1 VCGSAA
7 SRGSW
12 PAFLGRFPT
21 SRWTRCALADGVD
34 AGHVVV
40 VLRLAKLRHGGG
52 RRRRRGSERDLGPD
66 TRNGARDISAQSCA
80 DSGTG
85 HTCPQVADRTRAEGT
100 RTRRPLHRQ
109 DARVDVRHD
118 GHLPPGVSATSPR
131 TCRQA
136 YVTPP
141 ELGNLFSTWNF
152 PGPATPGGGR
162 LRRGRSGARGACGVC
177 LGDASGIV
185 GRYCRDSGSFDP
197 RSSQRRA
204 SATGGARGWLE
215 SRPG

>member
-1 VCGSAA
+1 LRITRPRTLCAGP
-7 SRGSW
+7 RPQGGSW

-21 SRWTRCALADGVD
+21 SRWTRCAPADGVD

-118 GHLPPGVSATSPR
+118 GHLPPGVSVTSPR

-136 YVTPP
+136 YVTLP
-141 ELGNLFSTWNF
+141 ERGNIFSTWNF
-152 PGPATPGGGR
+152 SGR
-162 LRRGRSGARGACGVC
+162 LRRGAAGLMPG
-177 LGDASGIV
+177 
-185 GRYCRDSGSFDP
+185 
-197 RSSQRRA
+197 
-204 SATGGARGWLE
+204 GGADRCGSGPLVP
-215 SRPG
+215 RTPLAGRRR